1 MPVSDTTPRT
11 RLDELI
17 NEITDM
23 RTERELLGAVARILP
38 TLLPAERASVALPVP
53 DGQHLEL
60 SSLSGPAGLLPQGSL
75 LPVER
80 SWVGHVFRTSAA
92 GIHPAERGS
101 PLVDMAALAEA
112 GFRQCL
118 IAPLTTTRG
127 AVLGTLN
134 VASRDPE
141 AYHERH
147 LRLLEDIG
155 RFVASTV
162 DQRRLGTQAQRAS
175 AATAVRLARL
185 ELLNEIAEELSA
197 CRSVDQA
204 HQALLTGV
212 CRFVPDAPRAS
223 VVRFDETLTQFRV
236 IIFSGVDAVPM
247 RWQPVRG
254 ASFEHLIATGDP
266 VAWANLGASGYWD
279 HRLLSRA
286 GLSHSLSIP
295 MGTYRRIV
303 GAVNLGLH
311 ELPADQPE
319 MLEVLRTLGKLGGA
333 TLDRLVAQ
341 AEADAALGSLIDGS
355 PVLLLA
361 LDTTGYIQRV
371 SRLGAA
377 ALGYQ
382 GDLLIGE
389 PFAVLH
395 PDEDDTKARTAG
407 WGLLAGDEVDVQEVR
422 MRTRD
427 GELIWARQSAR
438 VVQSGSD
445 GSRVLVV
452 CEDVSSVRELTE
464 TLTHQAG
471 HDALTG
477 LPNRRTFAQALQ
489 DRLDADGRPGSGY
502 ALLFVDL
509 DRFKA
514 VNDRFGH
521 GTGDLLLCAV
531 ADRLR
536 AELTGPDLASRI
548 GGDEF
553 QVLLGDVEGV
563 EQAVTTANAMREA
576 LLHPFEI
583 DGHRIDIGCSI
594 GISAHPADGDDPEE
608 LIRRADT
615 ALRHAKLLG
624 RNNVQVYRAAIDVR
638 PQAGPG

>member
-1 MPVSDTTPRT
+1 MSDTTPRT

-17 NEITDM
+17 SEITDL

-53 DGQHLEL
+53 GGRHLEL
-60 SSLSGPAGLLPQGSL
+60 CSLAGPAGLLPQGSL

-80 SWVGHVFRTSAA
+80 SWVGHVFRTNRA
-92 GIHPAERGS
+92 GVHPTEQGS
-101 PLVDMAALAEA
+101 SLVDMAALAEA
-112 GFRQCL
+112 GFRECL
-118 IAPLTTTRG
+118 IAPLTTRG

-134 VASRDPE
+134 VASRDPD

-155 RFVASTV
+155 RLVASTV
-162 DQRRLGTQAQRAS
+162 DQRRLGAQTQRAS

-197 CRSVDQA
+197 CRNLDQA
-204 HQALLTGV
+204 HHALLTGARRLV
-212 CRFVPDAPRAS
+212 QDAARAS
-223 VVRFDETLTQFRV
+223 VVRFDKTLTRFRV
-236 IIFSGVDAVPM
+236 ITFSGLDAVPM
-247 RWQPVRG
+247 VWQPVRG
-254 ASFEHLIATGDP
+254 ASFEHLIATGAP

-279 HRLLSRA
+279 HRLLSEA
-286 GLSHSLSIP
+286 GLGHALSIP
-295 MGTYRRIV
+295 MSTYGRVV

-311 ELPADQPE
+311 QLPRDQAE
-319 MLEVLRTLGKLGGA
+319 VLEVLRTLGKLGGA
-333 TLDRLVAQ
+333 TLDRLAAQ

-361 LDTTGYIQRV
+361 LDATGHIERV

-382 GDLLIGE
+382 GDLLIGQ

-395 PDEDDTKARTAG
+395 PDGDDTTARTSG
-407 WGLLAGDEVDVQEVR
+407 WGLLADDEVDVREVR

-427 GELIWARQSAR
+427 GALIWARQSAR

-452 CEDVSSVRELTE
+452 CEDVSSLRELTD
-464 TLTHQAG
+464 TLMHQAG
-471 HDALTG
+471 HDPLTG

-489 DRLDADGRPGSGY
+489 QRLDANGRPRPGY

-531 ADRLR
+531 ATRLHD
-536 AELTGPDLASRI
+536 ELTAHDLASRI

-553 QVLLGDVEGV
+553 QVLLGDVQRVGE
-563 EQAVTTANAMREA
+563 AVIKANALREA

-594 GISAHPADGDDPEE
+594 GISSYPADGEDPEE

-615 ALRHAKLLG
+615 ALRHAKELG
-624 RNNVQVYRAAIDVR
+624 RNNVQVYRATIDAR
-638 PQAGPG
+638 PHAVTE